1 MKKMNSKTLKFVA
14 VASLA
19 VLVACAAPKTKQ
31 IIINSEPQGAQIL
44 IDGEVIGQTPMK
56 RDMKFKDVKKDRHL
70 IQVRKD
76 GYKTQERYF
85 YYRDNDNVLFQL
97 EPHGR

>member
-1 MKKMNSKTLKFVA
+1 MSAKTARL
-14 VASLA
+14 LA
-19 VLVACAAPKTKQ
+19 VLALAVLAACTAPKVKS

-56 RDMKFKDVKKDRHL
+56 RDIKFKDLKKERHL

-76 GYKTQERYF
+76 GFKSQERYF

-97 EPHGR
+97 EPTGR